1 MKKMSE
7 EGKLTFMETEAIL
20 GEVKQKE
27 MDRVVFKN
35 EQLYRF
41 FPSSYTAEQ
50 MRREILE
57 ILKTWRN
64 YNWI

>member
-50 MRREILE
+50 MRREILP
-57 ILKTWRN
+57 
-64 YNWI
+64 